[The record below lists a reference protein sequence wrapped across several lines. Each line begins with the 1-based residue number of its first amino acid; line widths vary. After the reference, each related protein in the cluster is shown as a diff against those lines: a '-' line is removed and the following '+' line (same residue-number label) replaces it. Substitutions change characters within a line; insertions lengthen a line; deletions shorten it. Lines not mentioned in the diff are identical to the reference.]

1 MKTMNNKMLLSV
13 FIMLITCFSV
23 TICFADNPVVQT
35 KYTSDPAPMVYD
47 GMVYLYTGHDED
59 DATSFK
65 MKNWLLYTSTDM
77 VNWTDRGIA
86 ASLSA
91 FTWADPN
98 NGAWASQCIYRNG
111 KFYWYC
117 AVQLRGIGVLVS
129 TSPYGPFTDPIGKAL
144 INNSS
149 DDIDPT
155 VWIDDDGQAYMYWGN
170 PNCYYIKLN
179 QDMIS
184 YSGGITKISSKPS
197 DYQEGPWLHKRNGI
211 YYLSY
216 SSTCC
221 PEGIGYAMS
230 NSPIGPWTWK
240 GKIMDP
246 NSASSGNQPGIID
259 YKGNTYCFGFNYY
272 LNYLETTE
280 HRERRSV
287 CVDIMNYNADGTIVK
302 MPWWTSTGA
311 PQIGVFNPYVQTE
324 AETIC
329 FSSGI
334 KSEVCGEGGIDICN
348 IENGDY
354 IKVKGV
360 DFGTGATSFDARV
373 SSANSGGNIEIRID
387 SSSGTLV
394 GTCAVSGTG
403 GWQTWVTK
411 SCSISG
417 VTGVHDLYFRFTG
430 GSGSLF
436 NFNWWKFTTNG
447 STPDPTAAP
456 TAVPTMGPTPVPG
469 SITIACGSSS
479 AVGSFQPDQYYSGGS
494 TFNNTNTVDVS
505 QITSNPPPPELFN
518 NERFGAMIYTI
529 PGFTA
534 GGSYEV
540 TLYFAETYLT
550 SSGSRLFNVSINGTA
565 ALSSFDIYATAGG
578 QNKAIARSFTTTA
591 DSSGQIAIQFTAVT
605 ENPKINGIAINPGSN
620 NGTLGDVNGSATID
634 IVDALLIAQY
644 YVGLNPS
651 GFVAANADVNCS
663 GSIDIV
669 DALLVAQYYVGLIT
683 SFTC

>member
-1 MKTMNNKMLLSV
+1 MFWAV
-13 FIMLITCFSV
+13 FFSLFGYV
-23 TICFADNPVVQT
+23 ICYADNPVVQT
-35 KYTSDPAPMVYD
+35 KYTADPAPMVYD
-47 GMVYLYTGHDED
+47 DKVFLYTGHDED

-65 MKNWLLYTSTDM
+65 MKNYLLYTTTDM
-77 VNWTDRGIA
+77 ANWTDCGIA

-91 FTWADPN
+91 FKWADPN

-129 TSPYGPFTDPIGKAL
+129 SSPYGPFTDPLGKPL

-184 YSGGITKISSKPS
+184 YSGGITRISSKPS

-230 NSPIGPWTWK
+230 SSPTGPWTWK

-259 YKGNTYCFGFNYY
+259 YKGTTYCFGFNYAI
-272 LNYLETTE
+272 NYLRTTV
-280 HRERRSV
+280 HNERRSV
-287 CVDIMNYNADGTIVK
+287 CVDIMKYNTDGTIVK
-302 MPWWTSTGA
+302 MPWWSASGP
-311 PQIGVFNPYVQTE
+311 PQIGTLDPYRQTE

-329 FSSGI
+329 YAWDV
-334 KSEVCGEGGIDICN
+334 KTEACGEGGMDVCN

-360 DFGTGATSFDARV
+360 NFGAGATSFEARV
-373 SSANSGGNIEIRID
+373 ASATNGGSIEIRLD
-387 SSSGTLV
+387 SQTGTLV

-403 GWQTWVTK
+403 GWQTWTTRT
-411 SCSISG
+411 CTISG
-417 VTGVHDLYFRFTG
+417 ASGIHDLYLKFTG

-436 NFNWWKFTTNG
+436 NFNWWKFSG
-447 STPDPTAAP
+447 SGSGTA
-456 TAVPTMGPTPVPG
+456 TPTPVPTPTPGPQSAFVQIEAENFTTQSGIQTETCSEGGEDIGYIENGDYLVFNNLDFG
-469 SITIACGSSS
+469 SGA
-479 AVGSFQPDQYYSGGS
+479 ASFQARVASATSGGNIELRLDGS
-494 TFNNTNTVDVS
+494 TGTLIGTCQVAGTGDWQTWTTVTCNVGNVS
-505 QITSNPPPPELFN
+505 GMHNLYLVFTGESGYLFN
-518 NERFGAMIYTI
+518 FNWFRFV
-529 PGFTA
+529 A
-534 GGSYEV
+534 G
-540 TLYFAETYLT
+540 T
-550 SSGSRLFNVSINGTA
+550 SPTP
-565 ALSSFDIYATAGG
+565 TPAGL
-578 QNKAIARSFTTTA
+578 K
-591 DSSGQIAIQFTAVT
+591 
-605 ENPKINGIAINPGSN
+605 
-620 NGTLGDVNGSATID
+620 GDVNGSSTVD
-634 IVDALLIAQY
+634 ILDALMTAQY
-644 YVGLNPS
+644 SVGLAPA
-651 GFVAANADVNCS
+651 GFITANADVNCD
-663 GSIDIV
+663 GSITIV
-669 DALLVAQYYVGLIT
+669 DALMIAQYYVELIN
-683 SFTC
+683 SFC